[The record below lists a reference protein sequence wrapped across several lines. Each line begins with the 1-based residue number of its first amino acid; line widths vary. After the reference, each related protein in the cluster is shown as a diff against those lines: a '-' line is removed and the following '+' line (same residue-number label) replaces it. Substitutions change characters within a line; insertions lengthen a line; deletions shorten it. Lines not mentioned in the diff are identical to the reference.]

1 VIPNPNSWVYPK
13 VVESVA
19 MPSDQVALV
28 SVVQRPIVLGPSQSL
43 NDLTLVQQLE
53 RGIDW
58 EATGRRSAVIMN
70 LRKES
75 V

>member
-1 VIPNPNSWVYPK
+1 
-13 VVESVA
+13 